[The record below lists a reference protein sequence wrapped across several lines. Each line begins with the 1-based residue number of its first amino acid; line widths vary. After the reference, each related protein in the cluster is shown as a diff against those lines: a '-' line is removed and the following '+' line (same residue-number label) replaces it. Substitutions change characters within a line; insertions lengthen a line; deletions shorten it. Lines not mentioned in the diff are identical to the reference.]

1 MLCSKCG
8 KENDNKNKFC
18 SNCGAVLDNT
28 PSQSMPKH
36 KGGKKILL
44 LGIFCCLIIVSIFS
58 FKAYSKYSTYQS
70 GIKSLN
76 AGDYETAKKTFA
88 SISDY
93 KDSSNYIDECTYQQ
107 ALVDLNNETYDNA
120 IIAFEALG
128 DYKDSTTYL
137 EKAKME
143 RKYSLFNQDV
153 DSDKVDLNTILDS
166 PDSVEENI
174 SPLYKEWYNSS
185 TGESLVIDAFQ
196 INGRDYMVKYVTILD
211 GWADTVFCYV
221 DEPDHTFDILPY
233 FDYFDYI
240 SESVDT
246 VDIYDPKSA
255 DSEHYLAVTLDEY
268 NQLVAENE
276 EAAAQQPNYSDADVI
291 NRTFTAFQ
299 NKAKGAYAN
308 GAASLYQT
316 SKYSDANVFYDVATR
331 TYTCTMTCEY
341 ISNVFDM
348 WGTSTD
354 TYFVTAKFLDNGSSL
369 SMIDLQIS

>member
-128 DYKDSTTYL
+128 DYKDSTTCL
-137 EKAKME
+137 EKAKMG

-221 DEPDHTFDILPY
+221 DDPDHTFDILPY
-233 FDYFDYI
+233 FDYFD
-240 SESVDT
+240 
-246 VDIYDPKSA
+246 
-255 DSEHYLAVTLDEY
+255 
-268 NQLVAENE
+268 LVAENE

>member
-1 MLCSKCG
+1 
-8 KENDNKNKFC
+8 
-18 SNCGAVLDNT
+18 
-28 PSQSMPKH
+28 
-36 KGGKKILL
+36 
-44 LGIFCCLIIVSIFS
+44 
-58 FKAYSKYSTYQS
+58 
-70 GIKSLN
+70 
-76 AGDYETAKKTFA
+76 
-88 SISDY
+88 
-93 KDSSNYIDECTYQQ
+93 
-107 ALVDLNNETYDNA
+107 
-120 IIAFEALG
+120 
-128 DYKDSTTYL
+128 
-137 EKAKME
+137 
-143 RKYSLFNQDV
+143 
-153 DSDKVDLNTILDS
+153 
-166 PDSVEENI
+166 
-174 SPLYKEWYNSS
+174 
-185 TGESLVIDAFQ
+185 
-196 INGRDYMVKYVTILD
+196 MVKYVTILD

-221 DEPDHTFDILPY
+221 DDPDHTFDILPY

>member
-8 KENDNKNKFC
+8 KENDSKNKFC

-36 KGGKKILL
+36 KGGKKIFL
-44 LGIFCCLIIVSIFS
+44 LGIFCCLIIISIFS

-70 GIKSLN
+70 GIKSFN
-76 AGDYETAKKTFA
+76 SGDYETAKKTFA

-107 ALVDLNNETYDNA
+107 ALVDLNNKTYDNA

-128 DYKDSTTYL
+128 DYKDSTTCL

-143 RKYSLFNQDV
+143 RKYSLFNQDI
-153 DSDKVDLNTILDS
+153 DSDTVDLNTILDS

-255 DSEHYLAVTLDEY
+255 DSEHYVRSAGRCTALSCPSPALYGQGCLSAPHPPFRQERPPSLLAEPDGQGSFQSHARRQYQRWCTR
-268 NQLVAENE
+268 LVPHSG
-276 EAAAQQPNYSDADVI
+276 EAPRPAVPKKSYHRERRG
-291 NRTFTAFQ
+291 NRNRLSSCRTSYTATCS
-299 NKAKGAYAN
+299 GA
-308 GAASLYQT
+308 
-316 SKYSDANVFYDVATR
+316 
-331 TYTCTMTCEY
+331 
-341 ISNVFDM
+341 
-348 WGTSTD
+348 
-354 TYFVTAKFLDNGSSL
+354 
-369 SMIDLQIS
+369 